1 MPEVRKEILSW
12 ARETAGL
19 SLEDAASKLQISDSK
34 AASAK
39 DKLLAYEEGEKV
51 PSRPLLLRMAKL
63 YRRPLLTFYLEKPPL
78 TGDRG
83 EDFRTL
89 PDQFAAIENA
99 YIDVLI
105 REVKARQSLIRE
117 TLIDEEEDV
126 RLKFVGSNSVE
137 QGVAAVV
144 KTLRKAI
151 DLDLDK
157 FRSQP
162 NYGEAF
168 KLLRRRVE
176 DAGVFVLLQGN
187 LGSHHTDIGVGAF
200 RGFALSDDIAPFI
213 VINDLD
219 AKSAWSFTLLHELA
233 HLALGQTGISGARPE
248 KKIEKFCNDVASEM
262 LLPTKEFDGFR
273 LTSHDSEAAAKEIS
287 EYAISRKVS
296 SSHIAYRLYLRG
308 DINTS
313 AWKKLSDY
321 FHEQWAAQRMK
332 EKAKARG
339 EEGRGPNY
347 YVVKRYKLG
356 ALVPLVQRF
365 LFAGAISTTKAGI
378 VLGVRPLKVD
388 RLFQENQVA

>member
-1 MPEVRKEILSW
+1 MPDVRNEILSW

-19 SLEDAASKLQISDSK
+19 SLEDAASKLQISESK

-39 DKLLAYEEGEKV
+39 EKLVAYEEGKRV
-51 PSRPLLLRMAKL
+51 PSRSLLLRMAKL
-63 YRRPLLTFYLEKPPL
+63 YRRPLLTFYLERPPL

-89 PDQFAAIENA
+89 PDQFAAIENT

-105 REVKARQSLIRE
+105 RELKARQSLVRE
-117 TLIDEEEDV
+117 ALIDEEEDV
-126 RLKFVGSNSVE
+126 RLDFVGSNSVE

-144 KTLRKAI
+144 KTLRNAI
-151 DLDLDK
+151 DLDLNK

-187 LGSHHTDIGVGAF
+187 LGSPHTDIGVAAF

-233 HLALGQTGISGARPE
+233 HLALGQTGVSGAQPE
-248 KKIEKFCNDVASEM
+248 KNIEKFCNEVASEM
-262 LLPTKEFDGFR
+262 LLPTKEFNGFR
-273 LTSHDSEAAAKEIS
+273 LTSLDSEVAAREIS
-287 EYAISRKVS
+287 DYAISRKLS

-308 DINTS
+308 DININ
-313 AWKKLSDY
+313 AWKKLRDY

-332 EKAKARG
+332 DKAKVRG

-388 RLFQENQVA
+388 RLFQENLVA